1 MAEPHDTQAFLIDRV
16 MTTHGGFGPIQY
28 DTQVQ
33 MGAAGVEHTH
43 SSVVH
48 GVSGLAIEAGADASA
63 KIVFNTGDY
72 GVFTGSA
79 LTDFIG
85 TSAIHSGKA
94 YELYLRAGWHGARF
108 AIVDTQRN
116 STHFVF
122 NSASGAT
129 EFTYAFANFQQVSG
143 GHDGHP
149 GHHPKHHQNAVSPRL
164 RRLYELGYV

>member
-43 SSVVH
+43 PSFVH

-72 GVFTGSA
+72 GVFGNNT
-79 LTDFIG
+79 TNVG
-85 TSAIHSGKA
+85 TSAMHSGKV
-94 YELYLRAGWHGARF
+94 YELFLKAGWHGARF
-108 AIVDTQRN
+108 AIVDSERN
-116 STHFVF
+116 GTHFVF
-122 NSASGAT
+122 NSAAASETFAYGAAYVQT
-129 EFTYAFANFQQVSG
+129 VSG
-143 GHDGHP
+143 GYP
-149 GHHPKHHQNAVSPRL
+149 GHSGHDPKHHQNAISPRL
-164 RRLYELGYV
+164 RRLWELGYV